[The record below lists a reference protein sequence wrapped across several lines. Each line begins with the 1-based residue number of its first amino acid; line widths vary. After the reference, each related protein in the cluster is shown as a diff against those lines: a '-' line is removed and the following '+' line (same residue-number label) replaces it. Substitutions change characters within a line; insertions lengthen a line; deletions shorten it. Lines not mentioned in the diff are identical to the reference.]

1 MCPWGALDT
10 NMGAIHCTNYIRKS
24 CNLEELLL
32 DVDESSVT
40 REGDKYVHKRFQC
53 QTYISYCA
61 ANSGFIE
68 VFWGI
73 QKHATCKESQ
83 CYADH
88 LWDSE
93 SMAPC
98 CPVLYVWTQQPTQI
112 SDAIT
117 WESVPLSLGRLFHA
131 WMLVWVLKLPHQL
144 HHPTKGKPLW
154 IGNTQIFS
162 LYILHIDLVTDLIET
177 TFATS
182 WAISYL
188 INCNKI

>member
-1 MCPWGALDT
+1 M
-10 NMGAIHCTNYIRKS
+10 
-24 CNLEELLL
+24 
-32 DVDESSVT
+32 T

-68 VFWGI
+68 VFCITDRI

-98 CPVLYVWTQQPTQI
+98 CPVLYVWTQHKYLMPSPENLYLSVRYSSEKANGSALSRKTLSCLNARLSIKTSLSTTSSNKGQ
-112 SDAIT
+112 AIVNRKHT
-117 WESVPLSLGRLFHA
+117 NL
-131 WMLVWVLKLPHQL
+131 
-144 HHPTKGKPLW
+144 
-154 IGNTQIFS
+154 
-162 LYILHIDLVTDLIET
+162 
-177 TFATS
+177 
-182 WAISYL
+182 
-188 INCNKI
+188 